1 MSLMETVATV
11 IGVLIVIGFI
21 AALLH
26 WDYGR
31 PKY

>member
-1 MSLMETVATV
+1 MTFLETVATV
-11 IGVLIVIGFI
+11 IGVLIAVGFI